1 MPTNLLV
8 PLYIIHEGG
17 YVYIY
22 IYMYVCARVHTLHV
36 YQLFKCRVVASNNAN
51 TYFFY

>member
-1 MPTNLLV
+1 M
-8 PLYIIHEGG
+8 
-17 YVYIY
+17 YIY

-51 TYFFY
+51 TYFFLLICFQTSIAIAHKLA